1 MGRYCKPEFSPS
13 KNKERKDSEIDRI
26 LIMISK
32 CLAMNVENG
41 VTMAG
46 SLFIKANW
54 KQLGKKIWQKRQ
66 TQIHFLE
73 WFEEDEVQMDIEK
86 AAFVTLKLGIE
97 FGLLKL
103 TENMLAFMVDQKFKV
118 GDLIKY
124 GPYFMV
130 IVSSRYMTRILFV
143 SDESIPIFC

>member
-1 MGRYCKPEFSPS
+1 MGRYCKVDFSPS

-26 LIMISK
+26 LVMISK

-54 KQLGKKIWQKRQ
+54 KHLGKKIWQYHHDI
-66 TQIHFLE
+66 QIHFLE
-73 WFEEDEVQMDIEK
+73 WFEEDEVQIDIEK

-118 GDLIKY
+118 GDMIKY
-124 GPYFMV
+124 GDCIIEV
-130 IVSSRYMTRILFV
+130 H
-143 SDESIPIFC
+143 D

>member
-1 MGRYCKPEFSPS
+1 MGRYCKVDFSPS

-26 LIMISK
+26 LVMISK

-54 KQLGKKIWQKRQ
+54 KHLGKKIWQCHHDN
-66 TQIHFLE
+66 QIHFLE
-73 WFEEDEVQMDIEK
+73 WFEEDEVQIDIEK

-118 GDLIKY
+118 GDLIEY
-124 GPYFMV
+124 GDF
-130 IVSSRYMTRILFV
+130 IIELH
-143 SDESIPIFC
+143 D

>member
-1 MGRYCKPEFSPS
+1 MARYCKIEFSPS
-13 KNKERKDSEIDRI
+13 KNKERKDSEIERI

-46 SLFIKANW
+46 SLFTKANW
-54 KQLGKKIWQKRQ
+54 KQLGTVNTIVNAFVNMIKRREFF
-66 TQIHFLE
+66 IE
-73 WFEEDEVQMDIEK
+73 WFEEDEIQIDIEK

-118 GDLIKY
+118 
-124 GPYFMV
+124 
-130 IVSSRYMTRILFV
+130 
-143 SDESIPIFC
+143 

>member
-1 MGRYCKPEFSPS
+1 MGRYCKVDFSPT

-26 LIMISK
+26 LVMISK

-54 KQLGKKIWQKRQ
+54 KQLGKKIWQYHHDN
-66 TQIHFLE
+66 QIHFLE
-73 WFEEDEVQMDIEK
+73 WFEEDEVQIDIEK

-118 GDLIKY
+118 GDMIDY
-124 GPYFMV
+124 IG
-130 IVSSRYMTRILFV
+130 RT
-143 SDESIPIFC
+143 

>member
-143 SDESIPIFC
+143 SDESIPISC